1 MKIHRKKL
9 FFGILLA
16 IIVAVAVGFAWHSF
30 RYSDEEILRCTTV
43 IEEQSYDEISIDGKP
58 KLFVGDINSPSSLA
72 DATTIK
78 DSSRWAFGSTAI
90 RYCPLAGAAS

>member
-43 IEEQSYDEISIDGKP
+43 IEEQSYDEIGIDGKP
-58 KLFVGDINSPSSLA
+58 KLFVGDINSPA
-72 DATTIK
+72 
-78 DSSRWAFGSTAI
+78 SRWAFGSTAI